1 MPNWIS
7 YGYTT
12 LCSEI
17 PFDPAVLLVP
27 CGADSFAQGVIT
39 YYRSHKSNTKV
50 FSVEP
55 DTAYTVNKS
64 LVLQKASSDLGTSRT
79 IMDELN
85 CPRISATAFLLL
97 QKGAIYFLFS
107 FR

>member
-1 MPNWIS
+1 M
-7 YGYTT
+7 
-12 LCSEI
+12 CSEI
-17 PFDPAVLLVP
+17 PFDPAVIFVP

-97 QKGAIYFLFS
+97 QKGPSISCLVSDEDCMQAIKT
-107 FR
+107 